1 MQGSLSIFEDKP
13 LSENRSFSNLWNMR
27 AENLIKEEKDFYTLE
42 TRGERT
48 YRTTPPLSFQG
59 NKRNHIKNLL
69 RFLQL
74 RGFDES
80 FTYFDVFGG
89 SGIISHNIKFKYP
102 KAEVIYNDFDYYTQR
117 LKILPYTNE
126 IMSRIY
132 DEVLKDNYKVNERIN
147 ETDKA
152 EILKILSDYQND
164 KIDFLTLSSALSY
177 GGFYKGSIENFLK
190 SPFFYRKAKI
200 QREANGYLKGVKI
213 IHKDFKE
220 VLKMAN
226 AHNGKKLLILDP
238 PYLLTDLSACSK
250 SNWRLTDFLFMID
263 NIKPP
268 FIFFSSA
275 KSQMREIFK
284 YRKIK
289 KIEIINLSV
298 TYKTRFEASKDY
310 FFYKG

>member
-48 YRTTPPLSFQG
+48 YRTTPPLPFQG

-74 RGFDES
+74 KGFDES

-126 IMSRIY
+126 IMSRI
-132 DEVLKDNYKVNERIN
+132 DNEVVKGNYKVNEKIS
-147 ETDKA
+147 EMDKA
-152 EILKILSDYQND
+152 EILKIFADYPND
-164 KIDFLTLSSALSY
+164 KIDFLTLTSAFSY
-177 GGFYKGSIENFLK
+177 SGFYKGSIKNFLN
-190 SPFFYRKAKI
+190 SQFFYKKTKI
-200 QREANGYLKGVKI
+200 QRKADGYLKDVKI

-220 VLKMAN
+220 VLKMAD
-226 AHNGKKLLILDP
+226 AHKGKKLLILDP
-238 PYLLTDLSACSK
+238 PYLLTDLSAYSK
-250 SNWRLTDFLFMID
+250 CDWRLTDFLYLIK

-268 FIFFSSA
+268 FIFFSSE
-275 KSQMREIFK
+275 KSQIRELFEFLGIE
-284 YRKIK
+284 
-289 KIEIINLSV
+289 IEIINSSA
-298 TYKTRFEASKDY
+298 TYKTRGGTSKDY

>member
-1 MQGSLSIFEDKP
+1 MQKCLSIFKNETA
-13 LSENRSFSNLWNMR
+13 EISNATAL
-27 AENLIKEEKDFYTLE
+27 NLTTANEDFYTLE
-42 TRGERT
+42 THGERT
-48 YRTTPPLSFQG
+48 YRTTPPLPFKE
-59 NKRNHIKNLL
+59 NERNYIEILL

-74 RGFDES
+74 RGFDEN

-89 SGIISHNIKFKYP
+89 SGIISHNIKFRYP
-102 KAEVIYNDFDYYTQR
+102 KAEVIYNDFDYYTR
-117 LKILPYTNE
+117 RIAVLPYTNE

-132 DEVLKDNYKVNERIN
+132 EVLKDNYKVNEKIS

-238 PYLLTDLSACSK
+238 PYLLTDLSAYSK
-250 SNWRLTDFLFMID
+250 SNWRLTDFLFLID

>member
-1 MQGSLSIFEDKP
+1 MQECLSFFKDKTTEISSATP
-13 LSENRSFSNLWNMR
+13 VWNSRALNLTTVN
-27 AENLIKEEKDFYTLE
+27 EDFYTLE
-42 TRGERT
+42 THGERT

-59 NKRNHIKNLL
+59 NKRNHIKNFL

-74 RGFDES
+74 KGFDEN

-89 SGIISHNIKFKYP
+89 SGLISHNIKFRYP
-102 KAEVIYNDFDYYTQR
+102 KAEVVYNDFDYYTR
-117 LKILPYTNE
+117 RIAVLPYTNE

-132 DEVLKDNYKVNERIN
+132 DEVLKDNYKENERIS

-152 EILKILSDYQND
+152 EILKILSNYQND

-177 GGFYKGSIENFLK
+177 GGFYKGSIENFKNAL
-190 SPFFYRKAKI
+190 FFYRKAKI

-220 VLKMAN
+220 VLKMAD
-226 AHNGKKLLILDP
+226 AHKGKKLLILDP
-238 PYLLTDLSACSK
+238 PYLLTDLSAYLK
-250 SNWRLTDFLFMID
+250 TDWRLTDFLYLIN

-268 FIFFSSA
+268 FVFFSNE
-275 KSQMREIFK
+275 KSQIRELFEYLGI
-284 YRKIK
+284 
-289 KIEIINLSV
+289 KIEIVNSSV
-298 TYKTRFEASKDY
+298 TNKTRGKTSKDY